1 MKVLAWLFTFLLLA
15 MVGYLVYF
23 DRQDT
28 GEVATL
34 MVPLETKVD
43 LAKVSKAIEK
53 DSDALEGESLEGF
66 NEGEKHCYM
75 WGPFSEGATKKIASR
90 LHERGLD
97 QSVTIC
103 DEFLPEKFIVFLGPL
118 ENMTSLRAFAKQLRQ
133 QGYKK
138 VRPIQ
143 RGVLAPGLEIAEFD
157 NAEQATAYIESGKA
171 PEISGIRVVQR
182 LGEPS
187 GRVNF
192 LFQALEKNQ
201 AEKLL
206 RLSKDYKAT
215 KLMACPRP

>member
-1 MKVLAWLFTFLLLA
+1 MKVLAWIFSLILLA
-15 MVGYLVYF
+15 MAGYLVYF

-43 LAKVSKAIEK
+43 LAKYNKANES
-53 DSDALEGESLEGF
+53 DSEALEGETLESF
-66 NEGEKHCYM
+66 KEGEKQCFV
-75 WGPFSEGATKKIASR
+75 WGSFSEEATKKIAPR
-90 LHERGLD
+90 LRERGLD

-118 ENMTSLRAFAKQLRQ
+118 ENTTSLRAFAKQLRQ

-157 NAEQATAYIESGKA
+157 NAEQAAAYIESGKA

-187 GRVNF
+187 GRVNL
-192 LFQALEKNQ
+192 LFQALEKSQ

-206 RLSKDYKAT
+206 GLSKDYKAT
-215 KLMACPRP
+215 KLTACPKP